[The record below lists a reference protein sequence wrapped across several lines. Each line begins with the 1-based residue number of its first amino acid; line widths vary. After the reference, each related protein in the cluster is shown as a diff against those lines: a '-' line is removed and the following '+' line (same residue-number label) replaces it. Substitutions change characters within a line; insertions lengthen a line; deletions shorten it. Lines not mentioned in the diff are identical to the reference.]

1 MPQYCDT
8 EKLESAWNL
17 WILAKSSIDLEPF
30 RDLGVLYTKSLG
42 KSLDDNENLILKNNS
57 PSDNPSYPIKV
68 HVLALPN
75 PIVFY
80 SYQGILQ
87 KYIGDIE
94 SKIYLAN
101 VLEAFDISS
110 DHPNLAVKED
120 VFYQLKTL
128 IPTLLQKGFHQ
139 EMPLQKSWEKMLSDI
154 RKMCVGIAMKFN
166 LRDEELNDLAGDA
179 YMQVI
184 NKLINNKLV
193 YTPGRAPVFNLLTTT
208 IYRCM
213 YSIMNRRKNQR
224 EGLSKLLNMMQSGH
238 IPSSNRSLRTQTRH
252 YNTKHG

>member
-8 EKLESAWNL
+8 DNLESAWNL
-17 WILAKSSIDLEPF
+17 WILAKSSSDLEPF
-30 RDLGVLYTKSLG
+30 RHLGVLYTRSLG

-57 PSDNPSYPIKV
+57 PSDNPSYPFKV

-75 PIVFY
+75 PVVFY
-80 SYQGILQ
+80 SYKGILQ
-87 KYIGDIE
+87 KYIGKTE
-94 SKIYLAN
+94 SNIFLSQIY
-101 VLEAFDISS
+101 ESFDVSS
-110 DHPNLAVKED
+110 DHPNLAVKDD
-120 VFYQLKTL
+120 VFFQQKTL
-128 IPTLLQKGFHQ
+128 IPELLQNGFHQ
-139 EMPLQKSWEKMLSDI
+139 EIPQQTSWQRMLSDI

-224 EGLSKLLNMMQSGH
+224 EGLSKLLSMMQSGH
-238 IPSSNRSLRTQTRH
+238 TPSSNRSLRTQTRH
-252 YNTKHG
+252 YNTKQS